1 MHQGDHLVHRLAQG
15 LVTSKLA
22 DQGHHVPIHQERVPV
37 GRIDA
42 RRGEAGA
49 DAGEA
54 LVGDRGEKEVVRG
67 GACHGRKVMREADAG
82 L

>member
-54 LVGDRGEKEVVRG
+54 LVGDGARKRSYGVGRAMGER
-67 GACHGRKVMREADAG
+67 
-82 L
+82 